1 MVKSFK
7 KIITNIKG
15 WRTNRKIIVIESD
28 DWGSI
33 RMPSKEVYNKSI
45 NNGYKVNLNP
55 YERYDSLASE
65 EDLTLLF
72 DLLSKFKDKNGNHPI
87 ITANC
92 VVANPDFDKIEES
105 DFSQYHYELITET
118 FKKYPKHSNNFNLWL
133 EGKKHQLFFPQF
145 HAREHLNVSLFMKDL
160 RSRNKDVLFGFAN
173 KMPGS
178 IPKLEPQKGNDY
190 VEATCYHSEIDKQEK
205 LSIYLEGLDLF
216 EELFGYKSLSIIPP
230 NYTWNDDFN
239 QSISEKGVM
248 FIQGMRKMREP
259 IIDNGFKFNSRFL
272 GMRNSVGQIALVRN
286 VSYEPS
292 LKIESAIVNRVI
304 EEISIAFAMGKP
316 AIISSHRLNYVGF
329 IDEKNRY
336 STLKLLDE
344 ILKRVLKKWPE
355 VEFFNSAD
363 LGKIIFDEIN
373 SI

>member
-1 MVKSFK
+1 
-7 KIITNIKG
+7 
-15 WRTNRKIIVIESD
+15 
-28 DWGSI
+28 
-33 RMPSKEVYNKSI
+33 
-45 NNGYKVNLNP
+45 
-55 YERYDSLASE
+55 
-65 EDLTLLF
+65 
-72 DLLSKFKDKNGNHPI
+72 
-87 ITANC
+87 
-92 VVANPDFDKIEES
+92 
-105 DFSQYHYELITET
+105 
-118 FKKYPKHSNNFNLWL
+118 
-133 EGKKHQLFFPQF
+133 
-145 HAREHLNVSLFMKDL
+145 
-160 RSRNKDVLFGFAN
+160 
-173 KMPGS
+173 
-178 IPKLEPQKGNDY
+178 
-190 VEATCYHSEIDKQEK
+190 
-205 LSIYLEGLDLF
+205 
-216 EELFGYKSLSIIPP
+216 
-230 NYTWNDDFN
+230 
-239 QSISEKGVM
+239 M

-329 IDEKNRY
+329 IDEKNRD

>member
-133 EGKKHQLFFPQF
+133 EGKKHQLF
-145 HAREHLNVSLFMKDL
+145 
-160 RSRNKDVLFGFAN
+160 
-173 KMPGS
+173 
-178 IPKLEPQKGNDY
+178 
-190 VEATCYHSEIDKQEK
+190 
-205 LSIYLEGLDLF
+205 
-216 EELFGYKSLSIIPP
+216 
-230 NYTWNDDFN
+230 
-239 QSISEKGVM
+239 
-248 FIQGMRKMREP
+248 
-259 IIDNGFKFNSRFL
+259 
-272 GMRNSVGQIALVRN
+272 
-286 VSYEPS
+286 
-292 LKIESAIVNRVI
+292 
-304 EEISIAFAMGKP
+304 
-316 AIISSHRLNYVGF
+316 
-329 IDEKNRY
+329 
-336 STLKLLDE
+336 
-344 ILKRVLKKWPE
+344 
-355 VEFFNSAD
+355 
-363 LGKIIFDEIN
+363 
-373 SI
+373 